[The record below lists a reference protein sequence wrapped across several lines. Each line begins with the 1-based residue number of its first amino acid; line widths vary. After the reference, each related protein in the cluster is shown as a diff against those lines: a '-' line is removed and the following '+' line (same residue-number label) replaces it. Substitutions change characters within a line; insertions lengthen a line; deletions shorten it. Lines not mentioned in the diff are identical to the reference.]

1 MSLLDRYNIQ
11 QRFNLLI
18 FISIFLASCFLIGF
32 MNKLISNYIN
42 DYTSHYWR
50 EHTATFADSAIYSVI
65 LGSTSQ
71 SESVTHSFAS
81 DKNVVGATI
90 YDNQGEILASYGTRS
105 VCELNP
111 AFRTE
116 EPSDADN
123 RDSWCFYSPIY
134 QESYLGYVE
143 LVISKAE
150 YDLVMRKLLLGSILI
165 ILVFSLFFIVI
176 VRRLSRL
183 FTSTLMEMAR
193 VLNKVSVGERGN
205 RVHFSGSSEINNM
218 RITLN
223 EMLANIE
230 TTEAELEK
238 SVEERTSALKIALE
252 SSETA
257 NVYKA
262 QIMSMVSHEMKT
274 PLHAIGGYLQ
284 LLAERLPDDPAFTDN
299 RALHAKALVRVN
311 DLNNLIDNILL
322 HAKLEADRYE
332 VALTSIAIAPLIN
345 ACAENV
351 TPLLNRN
358 RNQLQLIGSDAVFVS
373 DSEVLRHILN
383 NLLSNA
389 CKFTTDGVITL
400 TWRLSQAFLIIEV
413 ADTGCG
419 IPAEFCDQIFDPWW
433 QVDMSLS
440 RRYGGHGLGLAIT
453 KQFVQRLNGDISV
466 EPNLVCGS
474 VFTIR
479 IPNSKS

>member
-1 MSLLDRYNIQ
+1 
-11 QRFNLLI
+11 
-18 FISIFLASCFLIGF
+18 
-32 MNKLISNYIN
+32 
-42 DYTSHYWR
+42 
-50 EHTATFADSAIYSVI
+50 
-65 LGSTSQ
+65 
-71 SESVTHSFAS
+71 
-81 DKNVVGATI
+81 
-90 YDNQGEILASYGTRS
+90 
-105 VCELNP
+105 
-111 AFRTE
+111 
-116 EPSDADN
+116 
-123 RDSWCFYSPIY
+123 
-134 QESYLGYVE
+134 
-143 LVISKAE
+143 
-150 YDLVMRKLLLGSILI
+150 
-165 ILVFSLFFIVI
+165 
-176 VRRLSRL
+176 
-183 FTSTLMEMAR
+183 
-193 VLNKVSVGERGN
+193 
-205 RVHFSGSSEINNM
+205 
-218 RITLN
+218 